1 MDGSLSLVPWEREY
15 RAIGPNSSKMSKN
28 MLSHDPNYEGG
39 VQMGSHASPNSQF
52 GRLLQEYSAKWHGM
66 HINGKPLMQGS
77 MLNSPLW
84 LIVDKH
90 V

>member
-1 MDGSLSLVPWEREY
+1 M
-15 RAIGPNSSKMSKN
+15 M
-28 MLSHDPNYEGG
+28 GG
-39 VQMGSHASPNSQF
+39 VKMGSHACPNSQN
-52 GRLLQEYSAKWHGM
+52 GRYLQKYSAKWHDM
-66 HINGKPLMQGS
+66 HITGKPLMQGS